1 MSAYPVQLDALKES
15 SVTPDQSLLNKLI
28 QVKDPANLKQ
38 LLVEQSNSLFKHLFI
53 KQRELDKVKNK
64 MLTEIHD
71 GGGASTSFKEL
82 SGLIEGL
89 KQLISSRATSFGVTP
104 QDLYSHKQV
113 WEKRNTNTKTS
124 VVGSSLAR
132 PDKPGPVIM
141 VECAVQGLRHL
152 PFYDIEVLYKLMK
165 WSQGSKSTI
174 PPSWLKDSVLVFQV
188 SKDTEKNVKEIVSY
202 CSESGWA
209 SSYTEQYTGG
219 MIAFVWKSLSEA
231 FLKKDQLNDDDDD
244 DDEDEDNDNDTP
256 SNRTT
261 PEKESESSDD
271 ESSDGAPMAQEVAS
285 SHDESNHAV
294 SQSEV
299 VDDKK
304 LDVRSSSS
312 DSDDDDESSE
322 EENSVPDSNT
332 DIHLDTE
339 NDGKDEENSGVSI
352 TKTSR
357 KRPRLSVIK
366 GKNNPSTKLTVARDS
381 PLRKSSRKKK
391 LD

>member
-1 MSAYPVQLDALKES
+1 M
-15 SVTPDQSLLNKLI
+15 
-28 QVKDPANLKQ
+28 KDPANLKQ
-38 LLVEQSNSLFKHLFI
+38 LLVEQSNSLFKNLFI

-71 GGGASTSFKEL
+71 GGGASTSFNEL

-357 KRPRLSVIK
+357 KRPRSSVIK

-381 PLRKSSRKKK
+381 PLRKSPRKEEKN
-391 LD
+391 

>member
-1 MSAYPVQLDALKES
+1 M
-15 SVTPDQSLLNKLI
+15 
-28 QVKDPANLKQ
+28 KDPANLKQ
-38 LLVEQSNSLFKHLFI
+38 LLVEQSNSLFKNLFI

-71 GGGASTSFKEL
+71 GGGASTSFNEL

-104 QDLYSHKQV
+104 QDLYSHQQV

-124 VVGSSLAR
+124 VVGSSLAS
-132 PDKPGPVIM
+132 PDRPGPVIM
-141 VECAVQGLRHL
+141 VECAVKGLCHL
-152 PFYDIEVLYKLMK
+152 PFYDIETLYQLMK

-209 SSYTEQYTGG
+209 SSYTDQYTGG

-244 DDEDEDNDNDTP
+244 DDDDDDGEDEDNDIL

-261 PEKESESSDD
+261 PEKESQSSDD
-271 ESSDGAPMAQEVAS
+271 ESSDGVPMAQEVV
-285 SHDESNHAV
+285 DESNHAV

-299 VDDKK
+299 VHNKK
-304 LDVRSSSS
+304 SDVRSSSS

-339 NDGKDEENSGVSI
+339 NDRKDEENSGVSKS
-352 TKTSR
+352 KTSR
-357 KRPRLSVIK
+357 KRPRSSVIK
-366 GKNNPSTKLTVARDS
+366 GKNNPSANLTVARDS
-381 PLRKSSRKKK
+381 PLRKSPRKKK
-391 LD
+391 NIRLGE